1 MQAMKRLNEDAR
13 TALLV
18 AALRRRR
25 IASAAEIGVSQP
37 ALSRLLRALGDSVV
51 SVDKARRTR

>member
-1 MQAMKRLNEDAR
+1 MKRLNEDAR